1 MRPERWA
8 DRCIIGV
15 WAMTR
20 RPARRSPFR
29 IGRRTAW
36 TECAGVCRLERAR
49 G

>member
-29 IGRRTAW
+29 IGQARRLDGMRRCVPA
-36 TECAGVCRLERAR
+36 
-49 G
+49 